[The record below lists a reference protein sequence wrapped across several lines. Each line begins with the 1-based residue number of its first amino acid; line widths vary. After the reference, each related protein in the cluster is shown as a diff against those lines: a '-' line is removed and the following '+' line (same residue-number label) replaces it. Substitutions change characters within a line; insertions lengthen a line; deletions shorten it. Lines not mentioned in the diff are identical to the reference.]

1 LYKTQEK
8 LYKSIY
14 FLSIDNLYN
23 INNTLSILF
32 SSEDLIKQKNIDKRN
47 LDNKK
52 NELTNL
58 EKDDNTVL
66 NSLSNCYDE
75 KIDFLGKKKLELK
88 NLSNENNSKIKDIDN
103 ETINNENLNKN
114 IILQMEN
121 LTIENKKIFINVI
134 LFILKLFF

>member
-1 LYKTQEK
+1 MYKTQEK